1 VLERFLIALQPGIV
15 PRRGDQN
22 MAGILAKVAAILAA
36 AAGTVLLTA
45 AWSVPGDPSGT
56 QRFVFTTHSM
66 AATPVYRA
74 VATGVF
80 SATGTAQAA
89 SKAAT
94 APLKVTFPNGTL
106 LIGQVSAGRPSR
118 AVNTTTCAVA
128 YTETGARY
136 TVATGTGRYKGISG
150 RGTGTA
156 KFTGRLPRLSDG
168 KCNEAAPPVAGTTTS
183 FIDLRGPVTL
193 P

>member
-1 VLERFLIALQPGIV
+1 
-15 PRRGDQN
+15 

-36 AAGTVLLTA
+36 AAGTALLTA
-45 AWSVPGDPSGT
+45 GWSVPGDPSGT

-80 SATGTAQAA
+80 SATGTARAT

-94 APLKVTFPNGTL
+94 APLKATFSNGTL
-106 LIGQVSAGRPSR
+106 LISQVSAGRQSR
-118 AVNTTTCAVA
+118 AINTRTCAVA

-136 TVATGTGRYKGISG
+136 TVASGTGRYKGISG
-150 RGTGTA
+150 RGTATL
-156 KFTGRLPRLSDG
+156 KLTGRLPKLSNG
-168 KCNEAAPPVAGTTTS
+168 KCNESPSATPIAGTTTS
-183 FIDLRGPVTL
+183 FIDVSGPVTL